1 MFVAERVEWVCA
13 KFIGEK
19 PAGYQPAARCSQ
31 NSSQRPLSWEQRRAI
46 IALAWLTVQ
55 RIPDCFSRCPMI
67 VLHPKCCRQHFGCNA
82 GNIVTRSCAAE
93 LPAISIRSEEHTS
106 ELQSP

>member
-1 MFVAERVEWVCA
+1 MASPLLKPAKPTGFLNSGFSSRLHSGRTPVDRPFVQFGLVQVQVGESRLSSALAALAPVRVCA

-46 IALAWLTVQ
+46 IALA
-55 RIPDCFSRCPMI
+55 
-67 VLHPKCCRQHFGCNA
+67 
-82 GNIVTRSCAAE
+82 
-93 LPAISIRSEEHTS
+93 
-106 ELQSP
+106 